1 MKKPRIMVVC
11 GFGLGSSIVLRMTLD
26 KVLNEE
32 GLKAETF
39 CADEATAKGQD
50 FDLVLTSK
58 EMVDLFKDSEE
69 PAIVIENFLSKEE
82 VREKA
87 LPSIQDLLDE

>member
-1 MKKPRIMVVC
+1 MDKPRIMVVC

-26 KVLNEE
+26 KVLEEE
-32 GLKAETF
+32 GLKAETL
-39 CADEATAKGQD
+39 CSDEATAKGQD

-58 EMVDLFKDSEE
+58 EMVKLFKDSEE

-87 LPSIQDLLDE
+87 LPSIKELIDE